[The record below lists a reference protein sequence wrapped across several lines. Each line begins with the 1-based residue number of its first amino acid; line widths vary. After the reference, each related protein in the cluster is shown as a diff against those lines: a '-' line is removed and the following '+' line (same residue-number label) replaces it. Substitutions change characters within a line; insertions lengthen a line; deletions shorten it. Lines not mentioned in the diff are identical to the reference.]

1 MPRADK
7 CAEMRLSSLREKA
20 FRLKHI
26 PHGSLETQLRRCLTT
41 TDITL
46 LGIGHMIGAGIYVL
60 TGSVVRNTAG
70 PSIVLSFLLA
80 GIASLLSALCY
91 AEFGARFPK
100 AGSAYTYAYVSVGE
114 LWAFIIGWNI
124 ILEHMLGAAAVAR
137 SWSGYLD
144 SLLGNVISNTTIER
158 VGRIQSSSFFG
169 DYPDVVAFILIVI
182 VGIFVAMGSKAS
194 TNFNSMFTIVNMA
207 VIVIVV
213 GYGITFADFSLWTGT
228 DAEGRSNFFPYGVNG
243 MLAGAASCFF
253 AYIGFDGLATAG
265 EEAKNPSRSI
275 PIATFASM
283 TVVTLAYIAMS
294 ASLTLMIPYY
304 QVHPTAAFSDAFA
317 LKGATVAKLAVSV
330 GALCGMMTSLV
341 GGMFALPRCV
351 FAMAEDGLLFN
362 SLSVVNGKT
371 QVPIN
376 AVLVFGSITAII
388 ALLFDIET
396 LVEFLSIGTLLA
408 YSIVS
413 ACVIIL
419 CYQPARYQEDGSF
432 DNGGKLKFSV
442 PGGGILEKLDPGH
455 AVHYGV
461 ALMMVGFVGSGL
473 CLSSGHIDSSLGIV
487 TICFFS
493 ALAVLSLVF
502 IMCHHQNST
511 QLDFKVPLVPL
522 VPALSLLINTLMMLH
537 LAPITW
543 LRIAF
548 WMTIGMSIYFGYG
561 IRHSREEVLPSSP
574 EARFSKSS
582 TYDSVVSTTTVGS

>member
-1 MPRADK
+1 
-7 CAEMRLSSLREKA
+7 MRFSTLREKV

-26 PHGSLETQLRRCLTT
+26 PDGNLDTQLRRCLTT
-41 TDITL
+41 VDITL

-60 TGSVVRNTAG
+60 TGAVVRNVAG

-80 GIASLLSALCY
+80 GVASLLSALCY

-100 AGSAYTYAYVSVGE
+100 AGSAYTYAYVGVGE
-114 LWAFIIGWNI
+114 LWAFVIGWNI
-124 ILEHMLGAAAVAR
+124 VLEHMLGAAAVAR

-158 VGRIQSSSFFG
+158 VGRIESSSFFG
-169 DYPDVVAFILIVI
+169 DYPDVVAFLLIVI
-182 VGIFVAMGSKAS
+182 VAIFVALGSKVS
-194 TNFNSMFTIVNMA
+194 TNFNSVFTIGNMA
-207 VIVIVV
+207 VIVLVV
-213 GYGITFADFSLWTGT
+213 GYGITFADFSLWSGT
-228 DAEGRSNFFPYGVNG
+228 NEEGVSNFFPYGVNG

-283 TVVTLAYIAMS
+283 SVVTLAYIAMS
-294 ASLTLMIPYY
+294 ASLTLMVPYY

-317 LKGATVAKLAVSV
+317 LRGATVAKIAVSV
-330 GALCGMMTSLV
+330 GALCGMTTSLV

-362 SLSVVNGKT
+362 SLAVVNGKT

-376 AVLVFGSITAII
+376 AVLVFGSITACI

-419 CYQPARYQEDGSF
+419 RYQPSRYPEDGSF
-432 DNGGKLKFSV
+432 DNGGKLKVTF
-442 PGGGILEKLDPGH
+442 PGSGYLEQFDPGH

-461 ALMMVGFVGSGL
+461 LVMMIGFAGFGL
-473 CLSSGHIDSSLGIV
+473 CLSSGHFEEMAGMV
-487 TICFFS
+487 TASFFG
-493 ALAVLSLVF
+493 AVSILSLVF
-502 IMCHHQNST
+502 IMAHHQNSAP
-511 QLDFKVPLVPL
+511 LNFKVPLVPI
-522 VPALSLLINTLMMLH
+522 VPALSLLINALMMLH

-543 LRIAF
+543 LRLAF
-548 WMTIGMSIYFGYG
+548 WMVLGLSIYFVYG
-561 IRHSREEVLPSSP
+561 IRHSREELMPSSP

-582 TYDSVVSTTTVGS
+582 TYESVVSASTTGSAS

>member
-1 MPRADK
+1 
-7 CAEMRLSSLREKA
+7 MRFWTLREKV
-20 FRLKHI
+20 FRQKNI
-26 PHGSLETQLRRCLTT
+26 SHGNLETQLRRCLTT

-60 TGSVVRNTAG
+60 TGSVVRNIAG

-100 AGSAYTYAYVSVGE
+100 AGSAYTYAYVGVGE

-144 SLLGNVISNTTIER
+144 SLLGNVIFNTTIER
-158 VGRIQSSSFFG
+158 IGRIEKSSFFG
-169 DYPDVVAFILIVI
+169 DYPDVVAFILIV
-182 VGIFVAMGSKAS
+182 VVAIFVALGSKAS
-194 TNFNSMFTIVNMA
+194 TNFNSMFTVVNMI

-213 GYGITFADFSLWTGT
+213 GYGITFADFSLWRGV
-228 DAEGRSNFFPYGVNG
+228 DDEGRSRFFPYGVNG

-265 EEAKNPSRSI
+265 EEAKSPARSI

-283 TVVTLAYIAMS
+283 TVVTLAYILMS

-304 QVHPTAAFSDAFA
+304 EVHPTAAFSDAFA
-317 LKGATVAKLAVSV
+317 HKGAMVAKIAVSV

-362 SLSVVNGKT
+362 SLAVVNGKT

-376 AVLVFGSITAII
+376 AVLVFASITAII

-419 CYQPARYQEDGSF
+419 RYQPARNAEDGTF
-432 DNGGKLKFSV
+432 DNGGKLKLSF
-442 PGGGILEKLDPGH
+442 PGSSFLESFDPGH
-455 AVHYGV
+455 AIHYGV
-461 ALMMVGFVGSGL
+461 VMMVIGFGGFGL
-473 CLSSGHIDSSLGIV
+473 CLSSELLKMTTRTPHI
-487 TICFFS
+487 
-493 ALAVLSLVF
+493 
-502 IMCHHQNST
+502 Q
-511 QLDFKVPLVPL
+511 VPLVPL
-522 VPALSLLINTLMMLH
+522 VPALGLLINTSMMLH

-543 LRIAF
+543 LRLVF

-561 IRHSREEVLPSSP
+561 IHNSREAFQSSAD
-574 EARFSKSS
+574 ARFSKSS
-582 TYDSVVSTTTVGS
+582 TYESVVSTSTYDS